1 MDTTSSTNTNVTSPL
16 ANKKSNTDEVPV
28 IEEEINKINNN
39 AICSDEAPAIPSK
52 TNLKKKTLKKKNQSK
67 KEKEKEKKKSDNKNN
82 ELQDSKK
89 SKDKKDA
96 SNIVIQ
102 SDEEEGSDIIIEIDE
117 KNNLPKHVQEKKS
130 IKKAKNKKSQKKKS
144 QFLSGYNPFIF
155 FEKEKFKEVNFKEVK
170 QTEYVKQLAYLWRN
184 MSDENKEPYVKMAL
198 DFKEKKLAN
207 QPKET
212 KLINKKRK
220 RNTTGDQE
228 QDEFIEIKEEK
239 SKEKCDEKKSS
250 SVHLKSNLI
259 CGKRNKS
266 EVKKG
271 KIFGNN
277 VYDEKY
283 MEEYVYSV
291 LVPFVDKSYQFLK
304 NKGIINEE

>member
-1 MDTTSSTNTNVTSPL
+1 MDTSSSANTNVTSPL
-16 ANKKSNTDEVPV
+16 ANKKSNSDEVPV

-39 AICSDEAPAIPSK
+39 TICSDEAPAIPSK

-67 KEKEKEKKKSDNKNN
+67 KEKEKKKSDNKNN
-82 ELQDSKK
+82 ELQDSNK
-89 SKDKKDA
+89 SKDKKEG

-117 KNNLPKHVQEKKS
+117 KNNLPKHVPDKKS
-130 IKKAKNKKSQKKKS
+130 IKKTKKKKSQKKKS

-207 QPKET
+207 QLEEKN
-212 KLINKKRK
+212 LINKKRK
-220 RNTTGDQE
+220 RNTTGDQ
-228 QDEFIEIKEEK
+228 DEYNEIKEKK
-239 SKEKCDEKKSS
+239 SKEKCEEKKSTP
-250 SVHLKSNLI
+250 VHLKSNLT

-271 KIFGNN
+271 KVFGNK

-304 NKGIINEE
+304 DKGIINDE